1 MNTRERFNAI
11 MNFEKPDRNLI
22 WEMGYWLGTVDRWY
36 GEGLPKKHGLSIEGD
51 PGLGVRGEAFP
62 HDPFSISRERDQD
75 VHETMGMDKPLVALP
90 VNLGPQPFFDPVVF
104 EDSENFVVFQ
114 DEYGVKKRINK
125 KGASIP
131 EFIDWQ
137 VKNQKDFERLKEERF
152 QPNLEE
158 RIPEQ
163 WESIVEEY
171 KDRDFPLSIGGYPY
185 GFYGFLRYLM
195 GEERLLFNF
204 YDDPALVRDMMNF
217 LADFWIALYDQA
229 LSQVTVDCVHFWED
243 MAYKTGPLISPATFR
258 EFMMPA
264 YKKVTNFLK
273 DHGINVILVD
283 SDGNVDQLIPLFL
296 ESGLTGMYPFEV
308 QAGNDI
314 VAVREQYPKM
324 QILGGINKIKISQ
337 GKAAIDEELESKIP
351 FMLNKLGY
359 IPHIDHLVHP
369 EISWEDF
376 CYYRKRLKE
385 MIEVGAE

>member
-1 MNTRERFNAI
+1 MN
-11 MNFEKPDRNLI
+11 
-22 WEMGYWLGTVDRWY
+22 
-36 GEGLPKKHGLSIEGD
+36 
-51 PGLGVRGEAFP
+51 
-62 HDPFSISRERDQD
+62 
-75 VHETMGMDKPLVALP
+75 MDEPLVALP
-90 VNLGPQPFFDPVVF
+90 VNLGPQPFFEPVVF
-104 EDSENFVVFQ
+104 EDSENFLVFQ

-152 QPNLEE
+152 QPILEE
-158 RIPEQ
+158 RVPEQ

-229 LSQVTVDCVHFWED
+229 LSRVTVDCVHFWED

-264 YKKVTNFLK
+264 YQKVTGFLK
-273 DHGINVILVD
+273 DHGISVILVD

-314 VAVREQYPKM
+314 VAIREQYPKM
-324 QILGGINKIKISQ
+324 HILGGIDKIKISQ
-337 GKAAIDEELESKIP
+337 GKAAIDKELESKIP
-351 FMLNKLGY
+351 FMLNELGY

-369 EISWEDF
+369 DISWEDF

-385 MIEVGAE
+385 MIEADAD